1 MIKEKILAFKYVAGV
16 CFLLILA
23 AIYFSTNSY
32 FLDKFSA
39 INIPWV
45 NHHQEK
51 KIEGSV
57 TEVIPSQNTIRV
69 YDKND
74 GVVYTVTVPPKQLEL
89 TNPTSSVK
97 LMDTVTIY
105 TTKTPTTTETLKAGS
120 IEKKSG
126 AHQPGTGLLPT
137 GADNFYS
144 L

>member
-39 INIPWV
+39 IDIPWV
-45 NHHQEK
+45 THHQEK

-105 TTKTPTTTETLKAGS
+105 TKIGR
-120 IEKKSG
+120 
-126 AHQPGTGLLPT
+126 AHV
-137 GADNFYS
+137 
-144 L
+144 